1 MAKSTTAMDKE
12 RPFNPSWV
20 DRFNN
25 WVKRL
30 PIRAGIFFSV
40 IGSGLVLVQILPL
53 WLEGGLQDTELLPV
67 VIFNGLFAPFLLGLI
82 CVLDNQ
88 AVTALNSMRPV
99 LDTTDS
105 ELEQY
110 QYMLSNMPSRASLVA
125 GLTILVLAILMER
138 LWIAPVRYAA
148 LGQLPVFT
156 VVFQIVDKSSA
167 FLFGVFIY
175 HTIRQLRLVS
185 AINRKPIRISLYNL
199 APLQAFSRLTASTA
213 VGLVVGVYA
222 WMLINP
228 DLLRDPIAFGFMGS
242 ITILAVAVFVWPLL
256 GVHRRLETE
265 KERMLH
271 ALDSDF
277 EAVFSEFNEAFRA
290 DDYSVIERLNGT
302 IASLDV
308 QRNRIEAI
316 PTWPWRPETA
326 QFVFAAIALPVVLAV
341 LQFLV
346 EQAFD

>member
-1 MAKSTTAMDKE
+1 MGKTTTMDKE
-12 RPFNPSWV
+12 RPFRPSWV

-30 PIRAGIFFSV
+30 PIRAWLFFLV
-40 IGSGLVLVQILPL
+40 VGSILVLVQILPL
-53 WLEGGLQDTELLPV
+53 WLESGLQDIELLPII
-67 VIFNGLFAPFLLGLI
+67 IFNGFFTPFLLGLMYL
-82 CVLDNQ
+82 LDNQ
-88 AVTALNSMRPV
+88 AATALNSMKPV
-99 LDTTDS
+99 LDTTES
-105 ELEQY
+105 ELEHY
-110 QYMLSNMPSRASLVA
+110 QYVLSNMPQRASLMS
-125 GLTILVLAILMER
+125 GLTMLVLAILMEQ
-138 LWIAPVRYAA
+138 LWIAPARYAA
-148 LGQLPVFT
+148 LAQLPIFT

-175 HTIRQLRLVS
+175 HTIRQLRMVS
-185 AINRKPIRISLYNL
+185 TINSKPIRISLYNL

-228 DLLRDPIAFGFMGS
+228 DLLRDPIAFGFMGL
-242 ITILAVAVFVWPLL
+242 ITILAVAVFVWPLF

-265 KERMLH
+265 KERLLH

-277 EAVFSEFNEAFRA
+277 EALFSEFNEAFRA
-290 DDYSVIERLNGT
+290 EDYSAIERMNGT
-302 IASLDV
+302 IASLDI